1 MFGIL
6 LLPCCYN
13 GLIGGKMIRLFDRE
27 ISINTIL
34 FVFFTVLFLFFMFT
48 NVDVALMLFISLVF
62 ACSLNPI
69 VDKLEKKMPRPVA
82 ACIVLFGALSI
93 LGILLAFIFM
103 LGAYQISELIKE
115 YPNYVKNLEETIKGS
130 ALFKSMGIT
139 KLDIDGMTASMAN
152 STEGVIDYIMGLMK
166 SMGSGFAYCLTGLIF
181 LFFFMQDKKSIKATV
196 LKYFPANIKAR
207 TEEIIDN
214 ISSKMGGYVFA
225 QTMAV
230 LSVFV
235 VNAVGLL
242 ILQNPYAISIAIIAA
257 VLDIVPVIG
266 PALAIVICL
275 IGVYEFGMQTLITTL
290 IVMVVAQLVE
300 NNLVRPYAFSK
311 LMDLHPTII
320 FLSLILGGKYFG
332 FIGVLFGPAMAAA
345 ICVLLDELYV
355 KNIKEKEKEKEKL
368 LN

>member
-1 MFGIL
+1 
-6 LLPCCYN
+6 
-13 GLIGGKMIRLFDRE
+13 MIRLFNNE
-27 ISINTIL
+27 IPINIIL
-34 FVFFTVLFLFFMFT
+34 FGAFIVLFLFFMFT
-48 NVDVALMLFISLVF
+48 NVDIAIMLFISLVF

-69 VDKLEKKMPRPVA
+69 VDKLEKKMPRPAA

-93 LGILLAFIFM
+93 LGVLLAFIFM

-115 YPNYVKNLEETIKGS
+115 YPNYVKNLDEAIKGS
-130 ALFKSMGIT
+130 ALCQAMGIT
-139 KLDIDGMTASMAN
+139 KIDIDGMTTSMAN
-152 STEGVIDYIMGLMK
+152 STESAIDYIAELLKG
-166 SMGSGFAYCLTGLIF
+166 MGSSFAYCLTGLIF
-181 LFFFMQDKKSIKATV
+181 LFFFMQDKKNIKETV
-196 LKYFPANIKAR
+196 LKYFPLNIKNR

-257 VLDIVPVIG
+257 ILDIVPVVG
-266 PALAIVICL
+266 PAIAIVICL
-275 IGVYEFGMQTLITTL
+275 IGVYEFGTKVLITTL
-290 IVMVVAQLVE
+290 IVMVLAQLIE
-300 NNLVRPYAFSK
+300 NNLVRPLAFSK

-332 FIGVLFGPAMAAA
+332 FIGVLFGPAMAAT

-355 KNIKEKEKEKEKL
+355 KNIKEKEENVELTAKES
-368 LN
+368 N

>member
-1 MFGIL
+1 
-6 LLPCCYN
+6 
-13 GLIGGKMIRLFDRE
+13 MIRLFNNE
-27 ISINTIL
+27 IPINTIL
-34 FVFFTVLFLFFMFT
+34 FGFFIVLFLFFMFT
-48 NVDVALMLFISLVF
+48 NVDVAIMLFISLVF

-69 VDKLEKKMPRPVA
+69 VDKLEKKMPRPA
-82 ACIVLFGALSI
+82 AAGIVLFGALSI
-93 LGILLAFIFM
+93 LGVLLAFIFM

-115 YPNYVKNLEETIKGS
+115 YPNYVKNLDEAIKGS
-130 ALFKSMGIT
+130 ALCQAMGIT
-139 KLDIDGMTASMAN
+139 KIDIDGMTTSMAN
-152 STEGVIDYIMGLMK
+152 STESAIDYIAELLKG
-166 SMGSGFAYCLTGLIF
+166 MGSSFAYCLTGLIF
-181 LFFFMQDKKSIKATV
+181 LFFFMQDKKNIKATV
-196 LKYFPANIKAR
+196 LKYFPLNIKDR

-257 VLDIVPVIG
+257 ILDIVPVVG
-266 PALAIVICL
+266 PAIAIVICL
-275 IGVYEFGMQTLITTL
+275 IGVYEFGTKVLITTL
-290 IVMVVAQLVE
+290 IVMVLAQLIE
-300 NNLVRPYAFSK
+300 NNLVRPLAFSK

-332 FIGVLFGPAMAAA
+332 FIGVLFGPAMAAT

-355 KNIKEKEKEKEKL
+355 KNIKEKEENVELTTKE
-368 LN
+368 NN

>member
-1 MFGIL
+1 
-6 LLPCCYN
+6 
-13 GLIGGKMIRLFDRE
+13 MIKLFNNE
-27 ISINTIL
+27 IPINTIL
-34 FVFFTVLFLFFMFT
+34 FGFFLVLCLFFMFT
-48 NVDVALMLFISLVF
+48 NVDVAIMLFISLVF

-69 VDKLEKKMPRPVA
+69 VDKLEKKMPRPA
-82 ACIVLFGALSI
+82 ATCIVLFGALSI
-93 LGILLAFIFM
+93 LGVLLAFIFM

-115 YPNYVKNLEETIKGS
+115 YPNYVKNLDEAIKGS
-130 ALFKSMGIT
+130 AICHTLGIT
-139 KLDIDGMTASMAN
+139 KLDIEGMTSSMAS
-152 STEGVIDYIMGLMK
+152 STEGAIDYVAGLLK
-166 SMGSGFAYCLTGLIF
+166 GMGSSFAYCLTGLIF
-181 LFFFMQDKKSIKATV
+181 LFFFMQDKKNIKNTV
-196 LKYFPANIKAR
+196 LKYFPLNIKNR

-242 ILQNPYAISIAIIAA
+242 LLQNPYAISIAIIAA
-257 VLDIVPVIG
+257 ILDIVPVVG
-266 PALAIVICL
+266 PAIAIVICL
-275 IGVYEFGMQTLITTL
+275 IGVYEFGVKVLITTL
-290 IVMVVAQLVE
+290 VVMVAAQLIE

-332 FIGVLFGPAMAAA
+332 FIGVLFGPAMAAT

-355 KNIKEKEKEKEKL
+355 KNIEEKEESVELTTKE
-368 LN
+368 NN

>member
-1 MFGIL
+1 
-6 LLPCCYN
+6 
-13 GLIGGKMIRLFDRE
+13 MIKLFNNE
-27 ISINTIL
+27 IPVNTIL
-34 FVFFTVLFLFFMFT
+34 FGFFVVLFLFFMFT
-48 NVDVALMLFISLVF
+48 NVDVAIMLFISLVF

-82 ACIVLFGALSI
+82 TCIVLFGALAI
-93 LGILLAFIFM
+93 LGILLTFIFM

-115 YPNYVKNLEETIKGS
+115 YPNYVKNLDDAIKGS
-130 ALFKSMGIT
+130 ALCQSMGIT
-139 KLDIDGMTASMAN
+139 KIDIDGLTTSMAN
-152 STEGVIDYIMGLMK
+152 STESAIDYVAELLKG
-166 SMGSGFAYCLTGLIF
+166 MGSSFAYCLTGLIF
-181 LFFFMQDKKSIKATV
+181 LFFFMQDKKNIKETV
-196 LKYFPANIKAR
+196 LKYFPLNIKNR

-257 VLDIVPVIG
+257 ILDIVPVVG
-266 PALAIVICL
+266 PAIAIVICL
-275 IGVYEFGMQTLITTL
+275 IGVYEFGTKVLITTL
-290 IVMVVAQLVE
+290 VVMVIAQLVE
-300 NNLVRPYAFSK
+300 NNLVRPLAFSK

-320 FLSLILGGKYFG
+320 FLSLILGAKYFG
-332 FIGVLFGPAMAAA
+332 FIGVLFGPAMAAT

-355 KNIKEKEKEKEKL
+355 KNIKEKDENVELIAKE
-368 LN
+368 NN

>member
-1 MFGIL
+1 
-6 LLPCCYN
+6 
-13 GLIGGKMIRLFDRE
+13 MIRLFNKE
-27 ISINTIL
+27 IPIKTIL
-34 FVFFTVLFLFFMFT
+34 FGLFALLCMFFMFT
-48 NVDVALMLFISLVF
+48 NVDVAIMLFISLVF

-69 VDKLEKKMPRPVA
+69 VDKLEKKMPRPIA
-82 ACIVLFGALSI
+82 TCIVFFGALSI

-103 LGAYQISELIKE
+103 LGAYQITELIKE
-115 YPNYVKNLEETIKGS
+115 YPNYIKNLDEAIESS
-130 ALFKSMGIT
+130 ALCHTMGIT
-139 KLDIDGMTASMAN
+139 KLDLDGMTASMAS
-152 STEGVIDYIMGLMK
+152 STENAIDYVLELIKG
-166 SMGSGFAYCLTGLIF
+166 MGSSFAYCLTGLIF
-181 LFFFMQDKKSIKATV
+181 LFFFMQDKKNVKEAV
-196 LKYFPANIKAR
+196 LNYIPENIKDR

-225 QTMAV
+225 QTMAI

-257 VLDIVPVIG
+257 ILDIVPVVG
-266 PALAIVICL
+266 PAIAIVICL
-275 IGVYEFGMQTLITTL
+275 IGVYEFGTKVLITTL
-290 IVMVVAQLVE
+290 IVMVIAQLVE

-332 FIGVLFGPAMAAA
+332 FIGVLFGPAMAAT

-355 KNIKEKEKEKEKL
+355 KNIKGKEENVELTTKE
-368 LN
+368 NN

>member
-1 MFGIL
+1 
-6 LLPCCYN
+6 
-13 GLIGGKMIRLFDRE
+13 MIKLFNNE
-27 ISINTIL
+27 IPITTIL
-34 FVFFTVLFLFFMFT
+34 FGVFVVLFLFFMVT
-48 NVDVALMLFISLVF
+48 NVDVAIMLFISVVF

-69 VDKLEKKMPRPVA
+69 VDKLENKMPRPVA

-93 LGILLAFIFM
+93 LGLLITFIFM

-115 YPNYVKNLEETIKGS
+115 YPNYVKNLDDAINGN
-130 ALFKSMGIT
+130 ALFQKIGIS
-139 KLDIDGMTASMAN
+139 KIDIDGITASMAN
-152 STEGVIDYIMGLMK
+152 STEGVIDYIMGLIK
-166 SMGSGFAYCLTGLIF
+166 GMGSGFAYCLTGLIF

-196 LKYFPANIKAR
+196 LKYFPANIKNR

-214 ISSKMGGYVFA
+214 ISLKMGGYVFA

-230 LSVFV
+230 LSVFA

-257 VLDIVPVIG
+257 ILDIVPVVG
-266 PALAIVICL
+266 PAIAIVICL
-275 IGVYEFGMQTLITTL
+275 IGVYEFGTKVLITTC
-290 IVMVVAQLVE
+290 IVMLLAQLVE

-345 ICVLLDELYV
+345 VCVLLDELYV
-355 KNIKEKEKEKEKL
+355 KSIKEKEDNVELIKE
-368 LN
+368 NN

>member
-1 MFGIL
+1 
-6 LLPCCYN
+6 
-13 GLIGGKMIRLFDRE
+13 MIKLFNKE
-27 ISINTIL
+27 IPISVII
-34 FVFFTVLFLFFMFT
+34 FVFFIVLCLIFMFT
-48 NVDVALMLFISLVF
+48 NVDVAIMLFISLVF

-69 VDKLEKKMPRPVA
+69 VDKLETKMPRPVA
-82 ACIVLFGALSI
+82 TCIVLFGALTI
-93 LGILLAFIFM
+93 LGLLITFIFM

-115 YPNYVKNLEETIKGS
+115 YPNYVKNLDDAINGCS
-130 ALFKSMGIT
+130 LFQKMGIS
-139 KLDIDGMTASMAN
+139 KIDIDGITASMAN
-152 STEGVIDYIMGLMK
+152 STEGVIDYIMGLIK
-166 SMGSGFAYCLTGLIF
+166 GMGSGFAYCLTGLIF

-196 LKYFPANIKAR
+196 LKYFPANIKDR

-257 VLDIVPVIG
+257 ILDIVPVVG
-266 PALAIVICL
+266 PAIEIVICL
-275 IGVYEFGMQTLITTL
+275 IGVYEFGAKVLITTL
-290 IVMVVAQLVE
+290 IVMVLAQLVE

-332 FIGVLFGPAMAAA
+332 FIGVLFGPAMAAT

-355 KNIKEKEKEKEKL
+355 KNIKEKEENVELLKE
-368 LN
+368 NN

>member
-1 MFGIL
+1 
-6 LLPCCYN
+6 
-13 GLIGGKMIRLFDRE
+13 
-27 ISINTIL
+27 
-34 FVFFTVLFLFFMFT
+34 MFT
-48 NVDVALMLFISLVF
+48 NVDVAIMLFISLVF

-69 VDKLEKKMPRPVA
+69 VDKLEKKMPRPA
-82 ACIVLFGALSI
+82 ATCIVLFGALSI
-93 LGILLAFIFM
+93 LGVLLAFIFM

-115 YPNYVKNLEETIKGS
+115 YPNYVKNLDEAIKGS
-130 ALFKSMGIT
+130 AICHTLGIT
-139 KLDIDGMTASMAN
+139 KLDIEGMTSSMAS
-152 STEGVIDYIMGLMK
+152 STEGAIDYVAGLLK
-166 SMGSGFAYCLTGLIF
+166 GMGSSFAYCLGLIF
-181 LFFFMQDKKSIKATV
+181 LFFFMQDKKNIKNTV
-196 LKYFPANIKAR
+196 LKYFPLNIKNR

-242 ILQNPYAISIAIIAA
+242 LLQNPYAISIAIIAA
-257 VLDIVPVIG
+257 ILDIVPVVG
-266 PALAIVICL
+266 PAIAIVICL
-275 IGVYEFGMQTLITTL
+275 IGVYEFGVKVLITTL
-290 IVMVVAQLVE
+290 VVMVAAQLIE

-332 FIGVLFGPAMAAA
+332 FIGVLFGPAMAAT

-355 KNIKEKEKEKEKL
+355 KNIEEKEESVELTTKE
-368 LN
+368 NN

>member
-1 MFGIL
+1 MIKLFNKEIPINVVIFGFFL
-6 LLPCCYN
+6 VLC
-13 GLIGGKMIRLFDRE
+13 LI
-27 ISINTIL
+27 
-34 FVFFTVLFLFFMFT
+34 FMFT
-48 NVDVALMLFISLVF
+48 NVDIAIMLFISLVF

-69 VDKLEKKMPRPVA
+69 VDKLEQKMPRPVA
-82 ACIVLFGALSI
+82 TFIVLFGALAI

-115 YPNYVKNLEETIKGS
+115 YPNYVKNLDDAINGNV
-130 ALFKSMGIT
+130 LFQKMGIT
-139 KLDIDGMTASMAN
+139 KIDIDGITASMAS
-152 STEGVIDYIMGLMK
+152 STEGAIDYIMGLIK
-166 SMGSGFAYCLTGLIF
+166 GMGSGFAYCLTGLIF
-181 LFFFMQDKKSIKATV
+181 LFFFMQDKKSIKATI
-196 LKYFPANIKAR
+196 LKYFPANIKNR

-230 LSVFV
+230 SSVFA
-235 VNAVGLL
+235 VNAIGLL

-257 VLDIVPVIG
+257 ILDIIPVVG
-266 PALAIVICL
+266 PAIAIVICL
-275 IGVYEFGMQTLITTL
+275 IGVYEFGAKVLITTL
-290 IVMVVAQLVE
+290 IVMVLAQLVE

-345 ICVLLDELYV
+345 VCVLLDELYV
-355 KNIKEKEKEKEKL
+355 KNIKEKEENVESIKE
-368 LN
+368 NN

>member
-1 MFGIL
+1 MIKLFNKEIPINVVIFGFFIVL
-6 LLPCCYN
+6 C
-13 GLIGGKMIRLFDRE
+13 LI
-27 ISINTIL
+27 
-34 FVFFTVLFLFFMFT
+34 FMFT
-48 NVDVALMLFISLVF
+48 NVDVAIMLFISLVF

-69 VDKLEKKMPRPVA
+69 VDKLEQKMPRPVA
-82 ACIVLFGALSI
+82 TCIVLFGALAI

-115 YPNYVKNLEETIKGS
+115 YPNYVKNLDDAINGNV
-130 ALFKSMGIT
+130 LFQKMGIT
-139 KLDIDGMTASMAN
+139 KIDIDGITASMAS
-152 STEGVIDYIMGLMK
+152 STEGAIDYIMGLIK
-166 SMGSGFAYCLTGLIF
+166 GMGSGFAYCLTGLIF
-181 LFFFMQDKKSIKATV
+181 LFFFMQDKKSIKATI
-196 LKYFPANIKAR
+196 LKYFPASIKNR

-230 LSVFV
+230 LSVFA
-235 VNAVGLL
+235 VNAIGLL

-257 VLDIVPVIG
+257 VLDIIPVVG
-266 PALAIVICL
+266 PAIAIVICL
-275 IGVYEFGMQTLITTL
+275 IGVYEFGAKVLITTL
-290 IVMVVAQLVE
+290 IVMVLAQLVE

-345 ICVLLDELYV
+345 VCVLLDELYV
-355 KNIKEKEKEKEKL
+355 KNIKEKEENVESIKE
-368 LN
+368 NN

>member
-1 MFGIL
+1 
-6 LLPCCYN
+6 
-13 GLIGGKMIRLFDRE
+13 MIRLFNNE
-27 ISINTIL
+27 ISIRTIL
-34 FVFFTVLFLFFMFT
+34 FGFFTILCLFFMFT
-48 NVDVALMLFISLVF
+48 NIDVAIMLFISLVF

-69 VDKLEKKMPRPVA
+69 VDRLEKKMPRPVA
-82 ACIVLFGALSI
+82 TCIVLFGALSI
-93 LGILLAFIFM
+93 LGLLLTFIFM

-115 YPNYVKNLEETIKGS
+115 YPNYIKNLDDAIEGS
-130 ALFKSMGIT
+130 SLCQTMGIT
-139 KLDIDGMTASMAN
+139 KIDFDGITTSMAN
-152 STEGVIDYIMGLMK
+152 STENAIDYVAGLLK
-166 SMGSGFAYCLTGLIF
+166 GMGSSFAYCLTGLIF
-181 LFFFMQDKKSIKATV
+181 LFFFMQDKRNIKETV
-196 LKYFPANIKAR
+196 LNYFPANIKSR

-257 VLDIVPVIG
+257 ILDIVPVVG
-266 PALAIVICL
+266 PAIAIVICL
-275 IGVYEFGMQTLITTL
+275 IGVYEFGAKVLITTL
-290 IVMVVAQLVE
+290 IVMVIAQLVE

-332 FIGVLFGPAMAAA
+332 FIGVLFGPAMAAT

-355 KNIKEKEKEKEKL
+355 KNIKDKEENMDLITEEK
-368 LN
+368 N

>member
-1 MFGIL
+1 
-6 LLPCCYN
+6 
-13 GLIGGKMIRLFDRE
+13 MIKIFNNE

-34 FVFFTVLFLFFMFT
+34 FGFFIVLCLFFTFT
-48 NVDVALMLFISLVF
+48 NIDVAIMLFISLVF

-69 VDKLEKKMPRPVA
+69 VDKLENKMPRPVA
-82 ACIVLFGALSI
+82 TCIVLFGALSI
-93 LGILLAFIFM
+93 LGLLLAFIFM

-115 YPNYVKNLEETIKGS
+115 YPNYVKNLNEAIKGS
-130 ALFKSMGIT
+130 ALFQTMGIT
-139 KLDIDGMTASMAN
+139 KIDIDGLTASIAN
-152 STEGVIDYIMGLMK
+152 STEGAIDYIVGLIK
-166 SMGSGFAYCLTGLIF
+166 GMGSSFAYCLTGLIF
-181 LFFFMQDKKSIKATV
+181 LFFFMQDKKSIKETI
-196 LKYFPANIKAR
+196 LKYFPVNIKDR
-207 TEEIIDN
+207 TAEIIDS

-230 LSVFV
+230 LSVFI

-242 ILQNPYAISIAIIAA
+242 ILQNPYAISIAVIAA
-257 VLDIVPVIG
+257 ILDIVPVVG
-266 PALAIVICL
+266 PAIAIVICL
-275 IGVYEFGMQTLITTL
+275 IGVYEFGVKVLISTL

-332 FIGVLFGPAMAAA
+332 FIGVLFGPAMAAT

-355 KNIKEKEKEKEKL
+355 KNIKEKDEKEEDNTELIKKEK
-368 LN
+368 N

>member
-1 MFGIL
+1 ML
-6 LLPCCYN
+6 CSWKN
-13 GLIGGKMIRLFDRE
+13 NSWNMIRLFNNE
-27 ISINTIL
+27 ISISTIL
-34 FVFFTVLFLFFMFT
+34 FGFFTLLFLFFMFT
-48 NVDVALMLFISLVF
+48 NVDIAIMLFISLVF

-82 ACIVLFGALSI
+82 TCIVLFGALSI
-93 LGILLAFIFM
+93 LGLLLAFIFM

-115 YPNYVKNLEETIKGS
+115 YPNYVKNLNEAIKGS
-130 ALFKSMGIT
+130 ALFQLMGIT
-139 KLDIDGMTASMAN
+139 KIDIDGITASMVS
-152 STEGVIDYIMGLMK
+152 STEGAIEYFAELLKG
-166 SMGSGFAYCLTGLIF
+166 MGSSFAYCLTGLIF
-181 LFFFMQDKKSIKATV
+181 LFFFMQDKNNIKGTV
-196 LKYFPANIKAR
+196 LKYFPANVKNR

-235 VNAVGLL
+235 VNAIGLL
-242 ILQNPYAISIAIIAA
+242 IFQNPYAISIAIIAA
-257 VLDIVPVIG
+257 ILDIVPVVG
-266 PALAIVICL
+266 PAIAIVICL
-275 IGVYEFGMQTLITTL
+275 IGVYEFGAKVVIITL
-290 IVMVVAQLVE
+290 IVMVIAQLVE

-332 FIGVLFGPAMAAA
+332 FIGVLFGPAMAAT

-355 KNIKEKEKEKEKL
+355 KNIKDKEETLEVTTKE
-368 LN
+368 NA